1 MKVQGSES
9 RTELEMTGKNKETGT
24 RLVSQLSVTPVDYGG
39 FVDLAVN
46 SNTCQSWL

>member
-1 MKVQGSES
+1 MGDK
-9 RTELEMTGKNKETGT
+9 
-24 RLVSQLSVTPVDYGG
+24 LVAGVTPVDYGG